1 VRIHELGKG
10 EVLVAP
16 SSWEMVTVLSVCAVF
31 GNEVSGADCLSWTSV
46 EGRLTMPQTRGWSS
60 NGKAAVKAV
69 MEERR
74 MSCFDNILFSLESC
88 LEVVVIILKD

>member
-1 VRIHELGKG
+1 VGVHELRKR

-60 NGKAAVKAV
+60 NGKAVVKAV

-74 MSCFDNILFSLESC
+74 MSDLDNILLSLIVC
-88 LEVVVIILKD
+88 ICCKVF